1 MERREKVG
9 IKKIAFTD
17 TVQPDSGKELP
28 ASIITNPAKQIKTL
42 HADAPG
48 FIALLRKTTSGVYQ
62 RHYKAEI
69 IANHLEEWIT
79 YDSYFSMN
87 TFYTPKRLITNLKE
101 IRTAFVD
108 IDCHN
113 TAFTAV
119 QIEARLKADYFGVLI
134 PTPNLIIHSGRGLN
148 LVWLIDPISGLAVER
163 WNKLQKAI
171 FEVVKGL
178 GADAKAVDAARVF
191 RLAGSINSKNNAI
204 VSCDILHHYR
214 YDIEEIAED
223 YFPDI
228 YKVVKRPKKSNR
240 PNKINRNS
248 PKTGEKANRGI
259 RRLFNE
265 YTLRKTRMGDIN
277 TLVKLRNGEMTG
289 SREYALFLYR
299 YWALVQCEN
308 KEDAAEAMLELNSSF
323 KVPLKEREALADT
336 KSAER
341 YYDSEEPF
349 RITNERVI
357 EWLGITKEEQKH
369 LSTIIDKQEKRSRNT
384 KYQQE
389 KRRKNG
395 TADRASY
402 DDQRKAQKRDKKER
416 LQQALKEHPNAT
428 QRELAEVIG
437 VSAMTINRMLKEL
450 K

>member
-1 MERREKVG
+1 MG

-28 ASIITNPAKQIKTL
+28 ESIITNPAKQIKAL

-48 FIALLRKTTSGVYQ
+48 FIALLRKTKSGVHQ
-62 RHYKAEI
+62 RHYKADV
-69 IANHLEEWIT
+69 IADFLEDWVT

-108 IDCHN
+108 IDCQN
-113 TAFTAV
+113 TVFTV
-119 QIEARLKADYFGVLI
+119 EQVEAQLKADYFGQSI

-148 LVWLIDPISGLAVER
+148 LIWLMDPISGLAVER
-163 WNKLQKAI
+163 WNRLQKAI
-171 FEVVKGL
+171 FNSVKTL
-178 GADAKAVDAARVF
+178 GADPKAVDAARVF

-204 VSCDILHHYR
+204 VSCEILHDYR
-214 YDIEEIAED
+214 YGLEEMAED

-228 YKVVKRPKKSNR
+228 LKVVKKPKKNQR
-240 PNKINRNS
+240 PNKINRTQ
-248 PKTGEKANRGI
+248 PKTGEKVNRGI

-277 TLVKLRNGEMTG
+277 KLVSLRNGKMEG

-299 YWALVQCEN
+299 YWALVQSES
-308 KEDAAEAMLELNSSF
+308 KEDAVEAMLELNSTF
-323 KVPLKEREALADT
+323 KTPLKEREAIADT

-357 EWLGITKEEQKH
+357 EWLDITKEEQKH
-369 LSTIIDKQEKRSRNT
+369 LSTIIDKAEKRTRNT
-384 KYQQE
+384 EYQRT
-389 KRRKNG
+389 KRGSLTKDEYKATR
-395 TADRASY
+395 S
-402 DDQRKAQKRDKKER
+402 AQKVQKMKQLATLIKER
-416 LQQALKEHPNAT
+416 PMAT
-428 QRELAEVIG
+428 QKELAAELEVSVPSIKKYI
-437 VSAMTINRMLKEL
+437 SEIRKEG
-450 K
+450 